1 MFCLKCGS
9 EIPEDSKFCS
19 MCGNSIEKVEV
30 SCPCEDTK
38 IQLRKRK
45 VIKIAFITVII
56 LLLGTGVYGIGT
68 LTDFKFTYSAYE
80 QHKLN
85 IQLRDVVRFGTLEET
100 IKLID
105 QGADINSYNQQ
116 GNPLIF
122 DKLNEYRIKDLPFL
136 LDLGADINMK
146 NKDGENIIQYYISNY
161 NDDMSIIEAL
171 VNYGADVNN
180 KNNEGKT
187 IMEVLLKSGSYNRY
201 LEDNTEIIDYLE
213 EHGAY

>member
-56 LLLGTGVYGIGT
+56 LLLGTGVYGIGA

-161 NDDMSIIEAL
+161 NDDM
-171 VNYGADVNN
+171 
-180 KNNEGKT
+180 
-187 IMEVLLKSGSYNRY
+187 
-201 LEDNTEIIDYLE
+201 
-213 EHGAY
+213 